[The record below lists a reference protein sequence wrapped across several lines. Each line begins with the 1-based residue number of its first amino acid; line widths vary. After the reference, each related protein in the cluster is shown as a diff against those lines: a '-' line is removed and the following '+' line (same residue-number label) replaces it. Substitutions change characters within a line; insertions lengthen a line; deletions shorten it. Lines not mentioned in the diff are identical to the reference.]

1 MVGEKIGTTNALV
14 AVIRTNNHFRFDH
27 TYLGISDFVTS
38 ALSQVQLV
46 ALDSRRCS
54 ITENDW
60 RECVIS
66 AMETLRNS
74 SNSPSRNLYDSP
86 SRNTRNSPSR
96 NSHKSPSHNS
106 RKSPTLYPNCPCDHC
121 LRQGECTDESSG
133 RVVNGSNSGDHDLD
147 DCKHKLEKSDGDN
160 PAIETSAQLE
170 KSPSAIDKYKRI
182 YQPKSAPEL
191 LHGVEG
197 YDLDLS
203 LTHLWT
209 LSISRPASLSK
220 LSLIAIDQMMGEW
233 DGFSVSVRER
243 FREATSG
250 NLHMD
255 LKKLELIL
263 LTDEGKIP
271 KKANRSGGGGGG
283 GGDLDWTE
291 VVRRAMNKQIV
302 EELWE

>member
-1 MVGEKIGTTNALV
+1 MLTNKLASMVGEKIGTTNALD
-14 AVIRTNNHFRFDH
+14 AAIRTNNHFRFDH

-121 LRQGECTDESSG
+121 LRQGECTDESSV

-147 DCKHKLEKSDGDN
+147 DCKHKLEKIHS
-160 PAIETSAQLE
+160 SALAGHVLCLSE
-170 KSPSAIDKYKRI
+170 SE
-182 YQPKSAPEL
+182 PED
-191 LHGVEG
+191 
-197 YDLDLS
+197 DLGIRRGS
-203 LTHLWT
+203 FYRRWKAAST
-209 LSISRPASLSK
+209 LSR
-220 LSLIAIDQMMGEW
+220 
-233 DGFSVSVRER
+233 
-243 FREATSG
+243 
-250 NLHMD
+250 
-255 LKKLELIL
+255 
-263 LTDEGKIP
+263 
-271 KKANRSGGGGGG
+271 
-283 GGDLDWTE
+283 WT
-291 VVRRAMNKQIV
+291 VRRKGKRSRSSIKCCRTLA
-302 EELWE
+302 